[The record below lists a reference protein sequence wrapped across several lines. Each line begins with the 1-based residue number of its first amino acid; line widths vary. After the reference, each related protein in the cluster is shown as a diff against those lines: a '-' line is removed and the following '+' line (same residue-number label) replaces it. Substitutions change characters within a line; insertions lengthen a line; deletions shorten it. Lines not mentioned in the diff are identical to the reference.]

1 MKDYKKLERIL
12 NDVMK
17 RHYPWWLGITITDIE
32 KRTFHSRTPYLHIS
46 GKLRVPEEWVEDQY
60 YKIRDR
66 QFYPD
71 NYDENHHLDLG
82 DIISVPDAKKIYDA
96 AQYIIGSVL
105 NLTDYEIS
113 LNYVHLDWN

>member
-32 KRTFHSRTPYLHIS
+32 KRDLILTRKYLQIY
-46 GKLRVPEEWVEDQY
+46 GKLRVPEEWVESQY
-60 YKIRDR
+60 YKIVGSK
-66 QFYPD
+66 FYPD
-71 NYDENHHLDLG
+71 HYDESRHLDLG
-82 DIISVPDAKKIYDA
+82 DVISAFDSHKIYDA

-105 NLTDYEIS
+105 NLPDYEIS